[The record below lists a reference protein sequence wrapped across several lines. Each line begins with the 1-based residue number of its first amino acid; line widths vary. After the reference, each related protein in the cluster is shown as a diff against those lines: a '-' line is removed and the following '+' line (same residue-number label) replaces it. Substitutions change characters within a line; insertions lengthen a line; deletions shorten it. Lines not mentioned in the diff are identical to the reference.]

1 MSEKTRRDVDQE
13 IANKAATD
21 AGFRKKLLADPKAVL
36 ADMGL
41 SVRDSIKVHVVEESA
56 SDVYLVL
63 PKAGA
68 SAAAGDDLSDDALE
82 AVAAGQFNASCYA
95 CGAG

>member
-1 MSEKTRRDVDQE
+1 MSERTRRDVDQE
-13 IANKAATD
+13 IANKAAKD
-21 AGFRKKLLADPKAVL
+21 ADFRKKVKTDPKAVL

-41 SVRDSIKVHVVEESA
+41 SVRDSINVNVVEETA
-56 SDVYLVL
+56 NDVYIVL
-63 PKAGA
+63 PKAAA

>member
-1 MSEKTRRDVDQE
+1 VL
-13 IANKAATD
+13 AN
-21 AGFRKKLLADPKAVL
+21 PKAVL
-36 ADMGL
+36 ADMGFT
-41 SVRDSIKVHVVEESA
+41 VRDSINVNVVEESA
-56 SDVYLVL
+56 GDVYIVL

-68 SAAAGDDLSDDALE
+68 SAGAGDDLSDDALE

>member
-13 IANKAATD
+13 IATKAATD
-21 AGFRKKLLADPKAVL
+21 AAFRKKVLADPKAVL

-41 SVRDSIKVHVVEESA
+41 TVRDSIKVNVVEESA
-56 SDVYLVL
+56 SDVYLVI
-63 PKAGA
+63 PKASA

>member
-1 MSEKTRRDVDQE
+1 MSEKNRRDVDQE
-13 IANKAATD
+13 IAKKAATD
-21 AGFRKKLLADPKAVL
+21 AAFRKKVLSDPKSVL

-41 SVRDSIKVHVVEESA
+41 SVRDSINVNVVEESE
-56 SDVYLVL
+56 SDVYIVL
-63 PKAGA
+63 PKAAA
-68 SAAAGDDLSDDALE
+68 SAGAGDDLSDDALE